1 MVSGRV
7 VDLFPSERDQRGLQ
21 GGHQGKRLSPA
32 RVGPHSGRQLFWCGS
47 GKSLAVRGLVDELF
61 KGQCART
68 MEEHFSFHKN
78 LQCSSDLQG
87 TAGGGPARPLRRSSQ
102 IRRTLM
108 SLSEEMEKRTYL
120 T

>member
-21 GGHQGKRLSPA
+21 GGHQGKR
-32 RVGPHSGRQLFWCGS
+32 GRRLFWCGS
-47 GKSLAVRGLVDELF
+47 GKSSAVRGLMDELF

-78 LQCSSDLQG
+78 LQCSSDFQG
-87 TAGGGPARPLRRSSQ
+87 TAGGGPARPPQRSSQ
-102 IRRTLM
+102 IGRTLM

-120 T
+120 MSIYRE